1 MPTVGRGE
9 VRLVALLRAP
19 GSVALESYIVNQELS
34 KREVNAYYPTASK
47 KGTSPYRLL
56 QKSFFRSRYF

>member
-9 VRLVALLRAP
+9 VRLIAQLRAL
-19 GSVALESYIVNQELS
+19 GSVALESYFVNQELS

-47 KGTSPYRLL
+47 KGTRDL
-56 QKSFFRSRYF
+56 